1 VCSLRWLSVL
11 LGALALATSERAARA
26 DAGPAAEPALR
37 QAPLLTQR
45 SPDRVQLTFHLD
57 AALARRFDGEV
68 LGSARISARE
78 ASLYP
83 VGDAASHCYA
93 ARIAPGPMRAGH
105 HYTVRLFLSAADQS
119 PLEVVVPLRRARRDD
134 DRGARLGC

>member
-1 VCSLRWLSVL
+1 MPSIRWLSFL
-11 LGALALATSERAARA
+11 LGGLALATSGPPARA
-26 DAGPAAEPALR
+26 DASPDPEPALR
-37 QAPLLTQR
+37 QAPLLALQH
-45 SPDRVQLTFHLD
+45 PDRVQLTFRLD
-57 AALARRFDGEV
+57 APLARRFDGEV

-105 HYTVRLFLSAADQS
+105 RYTVRLFLSAADQS

>member
-37 QAPLLTQR
+37 QAPLLRQR

-68 LGSARISARE
+68 LASARISART

-83 VGDAASHCYA
+83 VGDAGSHCYA
-93 ARIAPGPMRAGH
+93 ARIAPGPMRVGRR
-105 HYTVRLFLSAADQS
+105 YTVRLFLSGGDRE
-119 PLEVVVPLRRARRDD
+119 PLEVMVPLRRARRGDA
-134 DRGARLGC
+134 RGARLGC